1 MKGKTI
7 AIGLIVVTVLVV
19 AAVYFLVMATFKHDE
34 EKSGTSMGV
43 TVAEQAAA
51 GLEIPLR

>member
-19 AAVYFLVMATFKHDE
+19 AAVYFMVMATFKHDE
-34 EKSGTSMGV
+34 EKSGTSLGMTAVGPAV
-43 TVAEQAAA
+43 ER
-51 GLEIPLR
+51 LEIQL

>member
-19 AAVYFLVMATFKHDE
+19 AAVYFMVMATFKHDE
-34 EKSGTSMGV
+34 EKSGTTMGV
-43 TVAEQAAA
+43 TAASAAA
-51 GLEIPLR
+51 GPELHLR